1 MQYDD
6 SGCHR
11 DCSHTKHGHKSLR
24 LLLIMNNCK
33 LGALS
38 RISNSSSMKI
48 NRRNFLV
55 ASSSALVLGKTK
67 LSPAADGQPSEVS
80 EPPQFDRNF
89 AARDV
94 AVYTTADKTNY
105 RLSQNE
111 TLPFK
116 PMGQPLE
123 TQICVFVDP
132 AKRSQT
138 IVGIGGALTD
148 ASAETFAKLPSAKQR
163 EILDAYFDPNKGIGY
178 TIGRTNIHSCDFS
191 SASYIYVDE
200 GDKQLKSFSVDHDK
214 QFRIPFIKQ
223 AMATARGKV
232 TLFASPW
239 SPPAFMK
246 TNNDMLHGGK
256 LKPEFY
262 QSWATYYTKFIKAY
276 EREGVPVWGI
286 TIQNEPMATQ
296 TWESCIYT
304 AEEER
309 EFLKNYLGPTMRREG
324 LAEKKI
330 IAWDHNRDLIYQRV
344 STILKD
350 PKAAQYIWGIGYH
363 WYEPWSGGDQMF
375 DNVKL
380 VHETFPDKKLLFT
393 EGTVDS
399 FKPQEINSWRLGE
412 QYARSMINDF
422 NSGAVGWT
430 DWNVLLDE
438 QGGPNHV
445 GNFCFA
451 PVHADTKSG
460 ELTYTNS
467 YYYIGHF
474 SKFVRP
480 GARKIACSPSRSAL
494 LATAF
499 INPDGRVSVVVM
511 NRGDQPVSYFLWL
524 DGNAAEVGSL
534 PHSIQTLV
542 F

>member
-1 MQYDD
+1 MTID
-6 SGCHR
+6 
-11 DCSHTKHGHKSLR
+11 
-24 LLLIMNNCK
+24 
-33 LGALS
+33 
-38 RISNSSSMKI
+38 
-48 NRRNFLV
+48 RRGFLV
-55 ASSSALVLGKTK
+55 ASSSALVLGKSGL
-67 LSPAADGQPSEVS
+67 LSVAGEPAHDAA
-80 EPPQFDRNF
+80 EPPEVDQSVQGREI
-89 AARDV
+89 
-94 AVYTTADKTNY
+94 AVYSTANNTDQ
-105 RLSQNE
+105 RLSA
-111 TLPFK
+111 TGTATFK

-132 AKRSQT
+132 AKRGQT
-138 IVGIGGALTD
+138 ILGIGGALTD
-148 ASAETFAKLPSAKQR
+148 ASAETFAKLSAAKQQ
-163 EILDAYFDPNKGIGY
+163 ELLEAYYDPRKGIGY
-178 TIGRTNIHSCDFS
+178 RLARTNIHSCDFS
-191 SASYIYVDE
+191 SASYTYVDE
-200 GDKQLKSFSVDHDK
+200 GDKALKSFNVEHDR
-214 QFRIPFIKQ
+214 QYRIPFIKR
-223 AMATARGKV
+223 AIAAAGGRL

-256 LKPEFY
+256 LKPEFR
-262 QSWATYYTKFIKAY
+262 QAWANYYTKFIKAY
-276 EREGVPVWGI
+276 EKEGIPVWGI
-286 TIQNEPMATQ
+286 SVQNEPMATQ
-296 TWESCIYT
+296 TWESCVFS
-304 AEEER
+304 AEDER
-309 EFLKNYLGPTMRREG
+309 DFLKNFLGPTMKREG
-324 LAEKKI
+324 LGDRKI
-330 IAWDHNRDLIYQRV
+330 IAWDHNRDLIYQRA

-350 PKAAQYIWGIGYH
+350 PRAAQYVWGIGYH

-380 VHETFPDKKLLFT
+380 VHETFPTKNLIFT

-399 FKPQEINSWRLGE
+399 FKAQDITSWRLGE
-412 QYARSMINDF
+412 AYGRSMINDF

-451 PVHADTKSG
+451 PIHADTKTG

-480 GARKIACSPSRSAL
+480 GARRIAASPSRSAL
-494 LATAF
+494 LSTAF
-499 INPDGRVSVVVM
+499 VNPDGKVSVVVM
-511 NRGDQPVSYFLWL
+511 NRGEQEISYFLWL
-524 DGNAAEVGSL
+524 DGNAAEIKSL